1 MISEEKNLL
10 KLKQFAETITKEDFL
25 DKMATGYW
33 GGICPTLAGMEGF
46 NDFDCILKTCK
57 ECWERA
63 IKGQGFTFLDDKS
76 TTYPDYSQYDTEE
89 KDIEKTVKFMEEKM
103 VSKVGIPSDLI
114 TTTYS
119 YDKIQELLQ
128 EQQEPLKQL
137 VTDYKERLADVELES
152 GEYDFDYYGGVVDGK
167 VEILKDVIEDLEK
180 ILGDDINENN

>member
-1 MISEEKNLL
+1 
-10 KLKQFAETITKEDFL
+10 
-25 DKMATGYW
+25 
-33 GGICPTLAGMEGF
+33 
-46 NDFDCILKTCK
+46 
-57 ECWERA
+57 
-63 IKGQGFTFLDDKS
+63 
-76 TTYPDYSQYDTEE
+76 
-89 KDIEKTVKFMEEKM
+89 M